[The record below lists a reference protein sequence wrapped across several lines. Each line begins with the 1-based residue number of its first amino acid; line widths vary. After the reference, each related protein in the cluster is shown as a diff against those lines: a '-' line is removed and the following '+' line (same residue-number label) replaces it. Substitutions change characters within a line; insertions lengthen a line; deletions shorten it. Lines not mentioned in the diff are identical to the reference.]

1 MALINDF
8 LSLIYPRA
16 CPACGEILYG
26 HEKGLC
32 RLCLLSLP
40 RSNFHLQ
47 DNNALSLLLGGRVPL
62 EKTLC
67 LFLFEKSGKVQK
79 LVHAIKYKGQKE
91 LARYLGMLLGKEY
104 LKASLPAQFDYILPV
119 PLHPKREKARGYN
132 QSRELAKALSE
143 VLGVPVQDGIVYRIK
158 ESSSQTR
165 KRKFERWENVEGLF
179 AKNPTTDLKHKHLL
193 LVDDVVTTG
202 ATIEAL
208 WQCLKEEEGI
218 RVSLACLGFAKM
230 QDG

>member
-8 LSLIYPRA
+8 LSLIYPRS

-26 HEKGLC
+26 HEKRLC
-32 RLCLLSLP
+32 RLCLLTLP
-40 RSNFHLQ
+40 RSGFHVQ
-47 DNNALSLLLGGRVPL
+47 ENNALSLLLGGRVPL

-67 LFLFEKSGKVQK
+67 LFHFEKSGKVQK

-91 LARYLGMLLGKEY
+91 LAHYLGNLLGKDY
-104 LKASLPAQFDYILPV
+104 QSAALPATFDLILPV

-132 QSRELAKALSE
+132 QSRELAKGLSE
-143 VLGVPVQDGIVYRIK
+143 ALGLPILDHAVQRVK
-158 ESSSQTR
+158 ASSSQTR
-165 KRKFERWENVEGLF
+165 KKKFERWENVEGLF
-179 AKNPTTDLKHKHLL
+179 AKNPNADLKHKHLL

-208 WQCLKEEEGI
+208 WQCLKDEEGI
-218 RVSLACLGFAKM
+218 RVSLACIGFAKM
-230 QDG
+230 QDS